1 MSPFQERVGKVA
13 VQYVT
18 AVGIVAYRLSGG
30 RVAGQV
36 PGGAPI
42 CLLTTTGRRTG
53 RRRCVP
59 LLCLPDGDELVV
71 VASRGGMSGN
81 PAWYLNLLDD
91 PSVEV
96 ELGRDRRKMLAR
108 PATSE
113 ERERLWPRLVGVYE
127 HFASYEAR
135 TTRTI
140 PVVILSPVAPASAAS

>member
-1 MSPFQERVGKVA
+1 MN
-13 VQYVT
+13 
-18 AVGIVAYRLSGG
+18 
-30 RVAGQV
+30 
-36 PGGAPI
+36 
-42 CLLTTTGRRTG
+42 
-53 RRRCVP
+53 
-59 LLCLPDGDELVV
+59 
-71 VASRGGMSGN
+71 GN

-140 PVVILSPVAPASAAS
+140 PIVILSPVAPASAAS